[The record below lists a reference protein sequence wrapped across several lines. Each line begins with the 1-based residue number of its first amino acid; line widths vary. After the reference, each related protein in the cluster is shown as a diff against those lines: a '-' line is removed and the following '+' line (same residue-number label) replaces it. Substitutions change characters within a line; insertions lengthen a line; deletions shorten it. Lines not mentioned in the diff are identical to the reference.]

1 MVVVFVTVMLATVLV
16 MVLLVAVAV
25 LVCMIVCHSCNV
37 LLRQRYCRLSATRL
51 QIRGRK
57 VEVVD
62 LQRVTQTGCCR
73 LQHPVFISR

>member
-1 MVVVFVTVMLATVLV
+1 MMMVVFVTVMMLVAMLV

-37 LLRQRYCRLSATRL
+37 LLLQRYCRLSATRL

-57 VEVVD
+57 V
-62 LQRVTQTGCCR
+62 
-73 LQHPVFISR
+73 